1 MSRQPGERTL
11 QHSRSSTAQE
21 KSPRKRLAAPGR
33 GAAGGAGGTISSKGG
48 DADRSRK
55 RARQT
60 AVPRRKAPPAR
71 AGGAVIGGGTLLEE
85 QRAASTRRRGG
96 GSGYLRPTSR
106 CTASQ
111 NSCLTASPLSVPLS
125 KSADISRRARC
136 VPNICS
142 VSSRCIFRRIA
153 AIFGKPLR
161 RQRQRPACD
170 PRTSGPR
177 ASIEQRADAALPFQP
192 KRFGS

>member
-21 KSPRKRLAAPGR
+21 KSPRKRLAPPGR

-125 KSADISRRARC
+125 KSADISAQHLFGFQSMHFQANSGDLRKAAQATTSTASLRSSDQWSARIDRA
-136 VPNICS
+136 
-142 VSSRCIFRRIA
+142 
-153 AIFGKPLR
+153 
-161 RQRQRPACD
+161 AC
-170 PRTSGPR
+170 
-177 ASIEQRADAALPFQP
+177 
-192 KRFGS
+192 